1 MIRQVK
7 DFVEIKDCVSLDALI
22 EQLIEL
28 RDSLPETAQ
37 PEVRMRGD
45 DVFGRHLCVSFFRPQ
60 TAEEA
65 ECDARYADAYRESR
79 ERELSRLQDELGFCP
94 VAPRGGRQ
102 LRIVA

>member
-1 MIRQVK
+1 MSRMVK
-7 DFVEIKDCVSLDALI
+7 DFIEVRDCTSLDALI
-22 EQLIEL
+22 ARLTEV
-28 RDSLPETAQ
+28 RDDLPAEAH
-37 PEVRMRGD
+37 PEVKMRGD

-60 TAEEA
+60 TAEEV

-94 VAPRGGRQ
+94 VPAARAGR